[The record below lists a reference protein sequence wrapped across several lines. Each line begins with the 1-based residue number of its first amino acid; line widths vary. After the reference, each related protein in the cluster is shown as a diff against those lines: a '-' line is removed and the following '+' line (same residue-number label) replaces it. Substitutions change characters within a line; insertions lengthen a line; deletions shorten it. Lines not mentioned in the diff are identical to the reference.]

1 MAVSLAAEPVAHLG
15 TFPITNSLINAWLAL
30 VVIIALGAVIRK
42 SKKAVPRG
50 LQNAAEAVIEIFLNF
65 IDQVTQNRAKS
76 KKFLPI
82 VGSLFVFILLSNL
95 MAQIPGTG
103 TIGLKEIEHGV
114 PTIIPFLRPAT
125 SDLNQ
130 TLALSVFAV
139 IASHIFGI
147 ITIGFFKHAN
157 KFINLGGIWKSFR
170 HGGIAIFTA
179 VIEFMVG
186 LIELVSE
193 AAKILSLSLR
203 LFGNIFAGEVLL
215 TVLSSLVAFL
225 MPLPFQFLE
234 LIVAVIQA
242 MVFSMLTLV
251 YLEIATTSPHGD
263 EEAHEGVS
271 ALAETGEHAV
281 GRAES

>member
-1 MAVSLAAEPVAHLG
+1 MSVSLAAEPLTHLG
-15 TFPITNSLINAWLAL
+15 SLPITNAL
-30 VVIIALGAVIRK
+30 LNSWIAVSIIIALGAVLRVKK
-42 SKKAVPRG
+42 SRVPKG
-50 LQNAAEAVIEIFLNF
+50 IQNAAEAVIELFLNF

-82 VGSLFVFILLSNL
+82 VGSLFLFIVLSNL
-95 MAQIPGTG
+95 LAQIPGTG
-103 TIGLKEIEHGV
+103 TIGLKEIEHGI
-114 PTIIPFLRPAT
+114 PTIIPLLRPAT

-139 IASHIFGI
+139 VASHIFGI
-147 ITIGFFKHAN
+147 ITIGFFQHAN
-157 KFINLGGIWKSFR
+157 KFINLGGIWQSFR

-193 AAKILSLSLR
+193 VAKILSLSLR

-251 YLEIATTSPHGD
+251 YLEIATTAPHGN
-263 EEAHEGVS
+263 EETPNAAAASAHS
-271 ALAETGEHAV
+271 
-281 GRAES
+281 

>member
-1 MAVSLAAEPVAHLG
+1 MSVSLAAEPLTHLG
-15 TFPITNSLINAWLAL
+15 SLPITNAL
-30 VVIIALGAVIRK
+30 LNSWIAVSIIIALGAVLRVKK
-42 SKKAVPRG
+42 SRVPKG
-50 LQNAAEAVIEIFLNF
+50 IQNAAEAVIELFLNF

-82 VGSLFVFILLSNL
+82 VGSLFLFIVLSNL
-95 MAQIPGTG
+95 LAQIPGTG
-103 TIGLKEIEHGV
+103 TIGLKEIEHGI
-114 PTIIPFLRPAT
+114 PTIIPLLRPAT
-125 SDLNQ
+125 SDL
-130 TLALSVFAV
+130 
-139 IASHIFGI
+139 
-147 ITIGFFKHAN
+147 TIGFFQHAN
-157 KFINLGGIWKSFR
+157 KFINLGGIWQSFR

-193 AAKILSLSLR
+193 VAKILSLSLR

-251 YLEIATTSPHGD
+251 YLEIATTAPHGN
-263 EEAHEGVS
+263 EETPNAAAASAHS
-271 ALAETGEHAV
+271 
-281 GRAES
+281 